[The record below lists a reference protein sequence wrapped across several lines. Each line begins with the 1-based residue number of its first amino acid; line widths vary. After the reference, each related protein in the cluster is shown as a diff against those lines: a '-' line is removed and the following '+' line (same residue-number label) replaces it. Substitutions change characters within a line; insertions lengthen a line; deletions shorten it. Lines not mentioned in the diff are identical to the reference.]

1 MLVGFCALDQLG
13 PTILALGA
21 AFLVSFPIVRKMH
34 REGNKKAR
42 ESEGGEKENYL
53 AWCYLVLGHLLP

>member
-21 AFLVSFPIVRKMH
+21 AFLVSFPIARKMH
-34 REGNKKAR
+34 REGSKRAR

-53 AWCYLVLGHLLP
+53 A